1 MPAHWC
7 GSILAGYLC
16 RRGGSRIAGY
26 HFAHQVD
33 TEFTRG
39 VKFDSEALGV
49 AILGIMHTSEHT
61 DAHRCLRTL
70 QKWLTNIFPA
80 WSTTLHHHFVS
91 GDSHGDY

>member
-61 DAHRCLRTL
+61 DAHRYMLVDIAKMAHQYL
-70 QKWLTNIFPA
+70 
-80 WSTTLHHHFVS
+80 S
-91 GDSHGDY
+91 GLVNNFASPLCFWR